1 MKWMIVAVLLGLQVF
16 GVDQTAAQP
25 GPGKPTLAFQPCGE
39 RSMMIS
45 MMERYNETAHAGGV
59 VGGHGLVEL
68 WLNTDT
74 SSFTVS
80 FTRSDGQ
87 MCILAG
93 GKSWEQFK
101 SFAKGLEH

>member
-1 MKWMIVAVLLGLQVF
+1 MNWLLAGILATSMAIGISQVQAQSAP
-16 GVDQTAAQP
+16 GV
-25 GPGKPTLAFQPCGE
+25 PTVAFQPCGE
-39 RSMMIS
+39 RSVMLS
-45 MMERYNETAHAGGV
+45 MMERYNETAHGGGV

-68 WLNTDT
+68 WVNSAT

-101 SFAKGLEH
+101 RFTKGIEH

>member
-1 MKWMIVAVLLGLQVF
+1 ML
-16 GVDQTAAQP
+16 
-25 GPGKPTLAFQPCGE
+25 
-39 RSMMIS
+39 S

-68 WLNTDT
+68 WINSAT

-80 FTRSDGQ
+80 FTNSNGQ

-93 GKSWEQFK
+93 GKSWEHFK
-101 SFAKGLEH
+101 SFTKGIEH

>member
-1 MKWMIVAVLLGLQVF
+1 MKCIVSIAMITLVILGA
-16 GVDQTAAQP
+16 GRAAAQS
-25 GPGKPTLAFQPCGE
+25 GPGVPRLSYQLCGE
-39 RSMMIS
+39 RSVMLS
-45 MMERYNETAHAGGV
+45 MMERYNETAHGGGV

-68 WLNTDT
+68 WINTGT

-101 SFAKGLEH
+101 RYSKGIEH